1 MTFILL
7 PFWTG
12 CPLSVT
18 ESAVEG
24 VRQPDAATNT
34 VWHVDFQVQP
44 PGKWLLTFPLVL
56 TTLIGRSSMSPDCA
70 VESPSK
76 SAKAVPESALNSR
89 QPRPSAR
96 KFWRNGCAFIIQLR
110 VKLRGQPSRN
120 LNSASR
126 LAYGSTV
133 GGKGDKESFWTI
145 PTTLRSPCLQCRF
158 VRFGQSLARFCH
170 SLASKAAL
178 KRIIIAL
185 EPINTLHW
193 HRLHFFSSGGVN
205 RVPDELCF
213 SVVPGCE
220 VVVIGSPRQPEA
232 RGSTACCLRKPF
244 RTA

>member
-34 VWHVDFQVQP
+34 VWHVDFHVQP
-44 PGKWLLTFPLVL
+44 PEKWLLTFPLVL

-120 LNSASR
+120 LNSTSR

-170 SLASKAAL
+170 RAMGFNLLWQKRLVCLGLRAYQENPSEFSLSMRSGSNWPRFLSIRSAATKFASL
-178 KRIIIAL
+178 L
-185 EPINTLHW
+185 
-193 HRLHFFSSGGVN
+193 SG
-205 RVPDELCF
+205 
-213 SVVPGCE
+213 
-220 VVVIGSPRQPEA
+220 
-232 RGSTACCLRKPF
+232 
-244 RTA
+244 